1 MANNLTFDQISTILN
16 TIVSEATGAQT
27 LTPTNTKDF
36 ITVAQMGLKAGYDPL
51 NTAISQVLGR
61 TIVSNRPYYRKFKGL
76 EMSTQKWGSITRKI
90 NFVDQPFVDD
100 DQFSLTDGFSIDQY
114 VVRKPKAVEM
124 SFYGATEVSD
134 YITRYEDQLDNAFRG
149 PDEFAAFIAGMF
161 QNISDK
167 HEQKHEALARAC
179 IGNLITGVVT
189 GGGSEQVV
197 HLLTEYNAE
206 TGITPPL
213 TTTTVYDPANYPAFM
228 KWAYARIATVQD
240 FMTERSQK
248 FHMNIT
254 GKELNRHTP
263 YEKQRVFMYAPA
275 IRQMQAR
282 VLTDAFHDD
291 YLKYSYLELVNYWQA
306 IDTPDQ
312 VLGLPAFI
320 DSTGSIVEAGAAV
333 SVDNIFA
340 VICDEE
346 AAGYTIMNHR
356 MSATPLNS
364 RGLYVNYW
372 WHFLDRWYND
382 FSENCVVF
390 TLD

>member
-1 MANNLTFDQISTILN
+1 MANNLTFDQISSILN

-27 LTPTNTKDF
+27 LTPTSTKDF

-61 TIVSNRPYYRKFKGL
+61 TIISNRPYYRKFKGL
-76 EMSTQKWGSITRKI
+76 EVSNQKWGSITRKI
-90 NFVDQPFVDD
+90 NFADQTFVDD

-134 YITRYEDQLDNAFRG
+134 YITRYQDQLDNAFRG
-149 PDEFAAFIAGMF
+149 PDEFAEFISAMF
-161 QNISDK
+161 QNISDR

-189 GGGSEQVV
+189 GGGTDQVV

-213 TTTTVYDPANYPAFM
+213 TSTTVYDPANYPAFM
-228 KWAYARIATVQD
+228 RWAYARIAVAQD
-240 FMTERSQK
+240 FLTERSQI
-248 FHMNIT
+248 FHMNVT
-254 GKELNRHTP
+254 GKELQRHTP
-263 YEKQRVFMYAPA
+263 YERQRLLMYAPA

-306 IDTPDQ
+306 IDTPDEVQ
-312 VLGLPAFI
+312 GLPAYI
-320 DSTGSIVEAGAAV
+320 DNTGAIVNAGASV
-333 SVDNIFA
+333 SVDKIFA
-340 VICDEE
+340 VLFDEE
-346 AAGYTIMNHR
+346 AAGYTVMNHR
-356 MSATPLNS
+356 MAATPLNA
-364 RGLYVNYW
+364 RGLYTNYW
-372 WHFLDRWYND
+372 WHFVDRWFND
-382 FSENCVVF
+382 FSENAVVF